1 VENPKG
7 RYSAFTQ
14 GILDTVLAGPGDT
27 PSELRRAVMARAA
40 RLAGA
45 RSGAPAPSP
54 FGNYVDKVAQH
65 AYKVT
70 DADVAALR
78 TVGQSEDAV
87 FEVTAAAAL
96 GAALGR
102 LERGMAALRGES
114 D

>member
-1 VENPKG
+1 M
-7 RYSAFTQ
+7 RYEAFRQ
-14 GILDTVLAGPGDT
+14 RLLDAVLNTPGAT
-27 PSELRRAVMARAA
+27 PSELRRAVLARAA

-54 FGNYVDKVAQH
+54 FASYVDKVAQH

-70 DADVAALR
+70 DGDVGALQQAGSSDD
-78 TVGQSEDAV
+78 VL
-87 FEVTAAAAL
+87 FEVTVSAAL

-102 LERGMAALRGES
+102 LERGMAALRGQEP